1 MTVLVPI
8 SWGELLDKITI
19 LEIKSERLT
28 SPAGLANVRHEL
40 QALCEIAAG
49 IADHEGRLAALKA
62 ALKTVNQALWDVEN
76 QIRAKEASKSFDQE
90 FVELARSVYR
100 LNDQRG
106 LLKRELSLL
115 LKSGLIEEKQYTPY

>member
-62 ALKTVNQALWDVEN
+62 ALKTS
-76 QIRAKEASKSFDQE
+76 IRRFGTLKIKFGPRRPAS
-90 FVELARSVYR
+90 RSIRNSSSWPVPFT
-100 LNDQRG
+100 D
-106 LLKRELSLL
+106 SMT
-115 LKSGLIEEKQYTPY
+115 SGDCSSA

>member
-1 MTVLVPI
+1 MTVLVLI

-40 QALCEIAAG
+40 QALCEIAAE
-49 IADHEGRLAALKA
+49 IAGRLAALKA

-115 LKSGLIEEKQYTPY
+115 LKSGLIDEKQYTPY

>member
-1 MTVLVPI
+1 MTVLVLI
-8 SWGELLDKITI
+8 SWGELLDKITN

-28 SPAGLANVRHEL
+28 STAGLANVRHEL
-40 QALCEIAAG
+40 QALCEIAAE

-76 QIRAKEASKSFDQE
+76 QIRDKEASKSYDQE
-90 FVELARSVYR
+90 YVELARSVYR

-106 LLKRELSLL
+106 LLKR
-115 LKSGLIEEKQYTPY
+115 

>member
-1 MTVLVPI
+1 MRDRGRNRRPRR
-8 SWGELLDKITI
+8 KARC
-19 LEIKSERLT
+19 LEGSAENL
-28 SPAGLANVRHEL
+28 
-40 QALCEIAAG
+40 
-49 IADHEGRLAALKA
+49 
-62 ALKTVNQALWDVEN
+62 NQALWDVEN

>member
-1 MTVLVPI
+1 MTVLVLI

-40 QALCEIAAG
+40 QALCEIAAE
-49 IADHEGRLAALKA
+49 IAGRLAALKA

>member
-40 QALCEIAAG
+40 QALCEIAAE
-49 IADHEGRLAALKA
+49 IADHEGRLAAWKA

-76 QIRAKEASKSFDQE
+76 QIQAKEASKSFDQE

-100 LNDQRG
+100 
-106 LLKRELSLL
+106 
-115 LKSGLIEEKQYTPY
+115 SGDCSSASSACC